1 MEPSASPAKDNHRMN
16 SYKNKAL
23 NVEEMRRRRE
33 EEGIQ
38 LRKQKREQQLFKR
51 RNVDMLNEEGVMFES
66 PLVDSYVT
74 STATEEGVLTKDL
87 VEMLFS
93 EDPELQLTTTQ
104 TFRKLL
110 SKEPNPPIDEVINT
124 PGIVERLVEFL
135 KRSVNCTLQFEAAWA
150 LTNIASGTS
159 MQTNIVIEAGAVPIF
174 IELLNSDFEDVQE
187 QAVWALG
194 NIAGDSPVCRDY
206 VLNCNILP
214 PLLMLLTKSTRLTMT
229 RNAVWALSNL
239 CRGKSPPP
247 VFEKVSPCLQVLSR
261 LLFSSDPDLLA
272 DACWALSYL
281 SDGPNEKIQ
290 AVIDSGVCRRLVEL
304 LMHTDYKVASP
315 ALRAVGNIVTG
326 DDIQT
331 QVVLNCSALPCL
343 LHLLSSAKE
352 SIRKEACWTVSN
364 ITAGNR
370 AQIQTVIDAN
380 IFPVLIDILQK
391 AEFRTRKEAAW
402 AITNATSG
410 GMPEQIRYLVN
421 LGCIKPLCDL
431 LTVMDSKIV
440 QVALNGLENILR
452 LGDQEAKQDAGP
464 NGTGINPYCSL
475 IEEAYG
481 LDKIEFLQSHENQ
494 EIYQKAFDLIEHYF
508 GVEDEDQSLAPQVDQ
523 ANQQEFGSTS
533 NRPHN
538 LWPRVTTPA
547 QDLHIRLLHL
557 RYLLRLATRTADET
571 GVFLHFIMKKEDTEE
586 SATQSRDT
594 APPPPGTAV
603 KDVSETSSQKDVLD
617 TGNRPE
623 PEPDRPSQADGAES
637 SGTADTLQPH
647 ECEPAFIFSTIADP
661 APLPVPVST
670 IAEGVSSQCDM
681 VEVLSRQLEDILNTY
696 CLEDNGEDG
705 EKKKVKGLGKEITLL
720 MQTLNTLSTPE
731 EKLSGLCKKYA
742 ELLEE
747 QRNSQKQMRVLQK
760 KQSQLVQE
768 TDHLKKEHSKAIL
781 ARSKLESLCRELQRH
796 NRTLKEDGVQ
806 RARVEEEKR
815 KEVTSHFQV
824 TLNDIQAQMEQH
836 NERNTSLRQENSE
849 LAEKLKKLIQQYELR
864 EEHIDKVFKHKD
876 LQQQLVDA
884 KLHQAQELLIEAED
898 RHHREKDFL
907 LKEAVE
913 SQRMCELMKQ
923 QEVHLKQQLSLY
935 TEKFEEF
942 QTTLSKSN
950 EVFTT
955 FKQEMEKMTKKIKK
969 LEKETSMYR
978 SRWESSN
985 KALLVM
991 AEEKTLQD
999 REFDGLQGKVGRLE
1013 KLCRALQNERNELS
1027 KKVQGLSAGPED
1039 NSPGVESPSLPS
1051 TDSQEPS
1058 PDPNTTTPSSPRP
1071 CSHGCHC
1078 GPELDTENQACA
1090 APLTAQE

>member
-1 MEPSASPAKDNHRMN
+1 MIVCVSEPAASPAKDNHRMN

-33 EEGIQ
+33 EEGVQ

-51 RNVDMLNEEGVMFES
+51 RNVDMLNEEGGMFES

-93 EDPELQLTTTQ
+93 EDPELQLATTQ

-124 PGIVERLVEFL
+124 PGIVERFVEFL

-174 IELLNSDFEDVQE
+174 IELLTSDFEDVQE

-261 LLFSSDPDLLA
+261 LLFSSDSDLLA

-343 LHLLSSAKE
+343 LHLLSSPKE

-440 QVALNGLENILR
+440 QVSLNGLENILR

-464 NGTGINPYCSL
+464 SGTGINPYCSL

-508 GVEDEDQSLAPQVDQ
+508 GVEEEDQNLAPPVDQ
-523 ANQQEFGSTS
+523 ANQQ
-533 NRPHN
+533 
-538 LWPRVTTPA
+538 
-547 QDLHIRLLHL
+547 
-557 RYLLRLATRTADET
+557 
-571 GVFLHFIMKKEDTEE
+571 FLF
-586 SATQSRDT
+586 
-594 APPPPGTAV
+594 P
-603 KDVSETSSQKDVLD
+603 
-617 TGNRPE
+617 
-623 PEPDRPSQADGAES
+623 
-637 SGTADTLQPH
+637 
-647 ECEPAFIFSTIADP
+647 
-661 APLPVPVST
+661 
-670 IAEGVSSQCDM
+670 
-681 VEVLSRQLEDILNTY
+681 
-696 CLEDNGEDG
+696 
-705 EKKKVKGLGKEITLL
+705 
-720 MQTLNTLSTPE
+720 
-731 EKLSGLCKKYA
+731 
-742 ELLEE
+742 
-747 QRNSQKQMRVLQK
+747 
-760 KQSQLVQE
+760 
-768 TDHLKKEHSKAIL
+768 
-781 ARSKLESLCRELQRH
+781 
-796 NRTLKEDGVQ
+796 
-806 RARVEEEKR
+806 
-815 KEVTSHFQV
+815 
-824 TLNDIQAQMEQH
+824 
-836 NERNTSLRQENSE
+836 
-849 LAEKLKKLIQQYELR
+849 
-864 EEHIDKVFKHKD
+864 
-876 LQQQLVDA
+876 
-884 KLHQAQELLIEAED
+884 
-898 RHHREKDFL
+898 
-907 LKEAVE
+907 
-913 SQRMCELMKQ
+913 Q
-923 QEVHLKQQLSLY
+923 QEAPMEGFQL
-935 TEKFEEF
+935 
-942 QTTLSKSN
+942 
-950 EVFTT
+950 
-955 FKQEMEKMTKKIKK
+955 
-969 LEKETSMYR
+969 
-978 SRWESSN
+978 
-985 KALLVM
+985 
-991 AEEKTLQD
+991 
-999 REFDGLQGKVGRLE
+999 
-1013 KLCRALQNERNELS
+1013 
-1027 KKVQGLSAGPED
+1027 
-1039 NSPGVESPSLPS
+1039 
-1051 TDSQEPS
+1051 
-1058 PDPNTTTPSSPRP
+1058 
-1071 CSHGCHC
+1071 
-1078 GPELDTENQACA
+1078 
-1090 APLTAQE
+1090 

>member
-33 EEGIQ
+33 EEGVQ

-93 EDPELQLTTTQ
+93 EDPEMQLTTTQ
-104 TFRKLL
+104 SFRKLL

-124 PGIVERLVEFL
+124 PGIVERFVEFL

-174 IELLNSDFEDVQE
+174 IELLTSDFEDVQE

-194 NIAGDSPVCRDY
+194 NIAGDSAVCRDY

-261 LLFSSDPDLLA
+261 LLFSSDSDLLADACWALSYLSDRIHQMSPCLSSVSQVSPCLQVLSRLLFSSDSDLLA

-343 LHLLSSAKE
+343 LHLLSSPKE

-440 QVALNGLENILR
+440 QVSLNGLENILR

-464 NGTGINPYCSL
+464 SGTGINPYCSL

-508 GVEDEDQSLAPQVDQ
+508 GVEEEDQNLAPPMDQ
-523 ANQQEFGSTS
+523 ANQQ
-533 NRPHN
+533 
-538 LWPRVTTPA
+538 
-547 QDLHIRLLHL
+547 
-557 RYLLRLATRTADET
+557 
-571 GVFLHFIMKKEDTEE
+571 FLF
-586 SATQSRDT
+586 
-594 APPPPGTAV
+594 P
-603 KDVSETSSQKDVLD
+603 
-617 TGNRPE
+617 
-623 PEPDRPSQADGAES
+623 
-637 SGTADTLQPH
+637 
-647 ECEPAFIFSTIADP
+647 
-661 APLPVPVST
+661 
-670 IAEGVSSQCDM
+670 
-681 VEVLSRQLEDILNTY
+681 
-696 CLEDNGEDG
+696 
-705 EKKKVKGLGKEITLL
+705 
-720 MQTLNTLSTPE
+720 
-731 EKLSGLCKKYA
+731 
-742 ELLEE
+742 
-747 QRNSQKQMRVLQK
+747 
-760 KQSQLVQE
+760 
-768 TDHLKKEHSKAIL
+768 
-781 ARSKLESLCRELQRH
+781 
-796 NRTLKEDGVQ
+796 
-806 RARVEEEKR
+806 
-815 KEVTSHFQV
+815 
-824 TLNDIQAQMEQH
+824 
-836 NERNTSLRQENSE
+836 
-849 LAEKLKKLIQQYELR
+849 
-864 EEHIDKVFKHKD
+864 
-876 LQQQLVDA
+876 
-884 KLHQAQELLIEAED
+884 
-898 RHHREKDFL
+898 
-907 LKEAVE
+907 
-913 SQRMCELMKQ
+913 Q
-923 QEVHLKQQLSLY
+923 QEAPMEGFQL
-935 TEKFEEF
+935 
-942 QTTLSKSN
+942 
-950 EVFTT
+950 
-955 FKQEMEKMTKKIKK
+955 
-969 LEKETSMYR
+969 
-978 SRWESSN
+978 
-985 KALLVM
+985 
-991 AEEKTLQD
+991 
-999 REFDGLQGKVGRLE
+999 
-1013 KLCRALQNERNELS
+1013 
-1027 KKVQGLSAGPED
+1027 
-1039 NSPGVESPSLPS
+1039 
-1051 TDSQEPS
+1051 
-1058 PDPNTTTPSSPRP
+1058 
-1071 CSHGCHC
+1071 
-1078 GPELDTENQACA
+1078 
-1090 APLTAQE
+1090 

>member
-1 MEPSASPAKDNHRMN
+1 MN

-66 PLVDSYVT
+66 PLVDSYVD
-74 STATEEGVLTKDL
+74 STATEEGVLTRRL

-124 PGIVERLVEFL
+124 PGIVERFVEFL
-135 KRSVNCTLQFEAAWA
+135 KMSVNCTLQFEAAWA

-194 NIAGDSPVCRDY
+194 NIAGDSAVCRDY

-214 PLLMLLTKSTRLTMT
+214 PLLILLFSSDSDLL
-229 RNAVWALSNL
+229 AD
-239 CRGKSPPP
+239 
-247 VFEKVSPCLQVLSR
+247 VSPCLQVLSR
-261 LLFSSDPDLLA
+261 LLFSSDSDLLA

-343 LHLLSSAKE
+343 LHLLSSPKE
-352 SIRKEACWTVSN
+352 SIRKEACWTISN

-410 GMPEQIRYLVN
+410 GTPEQIRYLVN

-464 NGTGINPYCSL
+464 SGTGINPYCSL

-508 GVEDEDQSLAPQVDQ
+508 GVEEEDQSLAPQVDQ
-523 ANQQEFGSTS
+523 VNQQ
-533 NRPHN
+533 
-538 LWPRVTTPA
+538 
-547 QDLHIRLLHL
+547 
-557 RYLLRLATRTADET
+557 
-571 GVFLHFIMKKEDTEE
+571 FLF
-586 SATQSRDT
+586 
-594 APPPPGTAV
+594 P
-603 KDVSETSSQKDVLD
+603 
-617 TGNRPE
+617 
-623 PEPDRPSQADGAES
+623 
-637 SGTADTLQPH
+637 
-647 ECEPAFIFSTIADP
+647 
-661 APLPVPVST
+661 
-670 IAEGVSSQCDM
+670 
-681 VEVLSRQLEDILNTY
+681 
-696 CLEDNGEDG
+696 
-705 EKKKVKGLGKEITLL
+705 
-720 MQTLNTLSTPE
+720 
-731 EKLSGLCKKYA
+731 
-742 ELLEE
+742 
-747 QRNSQKQMRVLQK
+747 
-760 KQSQLVQE
+760 
-768 TDHLKKEHSKAIL
+768 
-781 ARSKLESLCRELQRH
+781 
-796 NRTLKEDGVQ
+796 
-806 RARVEEEKR
+806 
-815 KEVTSHFQV
+815 
-824 TLNDIQAQMEQH
+824 
-836 NERNTSLRQENSE
+836 
-849 LAEKLKKLIQQYELR
+849 
-864 EEHIDKVFKHKD
+864 
-876 LQQQLVDA
+876 
-884 KLHQAQELLIEAED
+884 
-898 RHHREKDFL
+898 
-907 LKEAVE
+907 
-913 SQRMCELMKQ
+913 Q
-923 QEVHLKQQLSLY
+923 QEAPMEGFQL
-935 TEKFEEF
+935 
-942 QTTLSKSN
+942 
-950 EVFTT
+950 
-955 FKQEMEKMTKKIKK
+955 
-969 LEKETSMYR
+969 
-978 SRWESSN
+978 
-985 KALLVM
+985 
-991 AEEKTLQD
+991 
-999 REFDGLQGKVGRLE
+999 
-1013 KLCRALQNERNELS
+1013 
-1027 KKVQGLSAGPED
+1027 
-1039 NSPGVESPSLPS
+1039 
-1051 TDSQEPS
+1051 
-1058 PDPNTTTPSSPRP
+1058 
-1071 CSHGCHC
+1071 
-1078 GPELDTENQACA
+1078 
-1090 APLTAQE
+1090 